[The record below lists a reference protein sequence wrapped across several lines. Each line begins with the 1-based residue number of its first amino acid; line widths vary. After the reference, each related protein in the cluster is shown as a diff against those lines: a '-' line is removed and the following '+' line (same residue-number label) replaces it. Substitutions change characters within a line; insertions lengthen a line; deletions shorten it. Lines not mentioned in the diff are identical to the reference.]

1 MRELSNQ
8 NLETFKTKMMKY
20 KKTKGPLIPILHEA
34 QEIFGYIPLEAQQM
48 IEEEY
53 GIPNA
58 FINGVISFYEMF
70 YHEPTGEYHIG
81 VCSGTSC
88 HINRSKR
95 ILEELKKELGI
106 EVHETTNDGLFT
118 IVNVK
123 CIGRCSEGPNLTVN
137 NKVYSQVTVEDVS
150 HIISEFKKS

>member
-1 MRELSNQ
+1 MREVSTE
-8 NLETFKTKMMKY
+8 NLKAFKAKMMNY
-20 KKTKGPLIPILHEA
+20 KDIKGPLIPILHEA
-34 QEIFGYIPLEAQQM
+34 QEIFGYIPIEAQNM

-70 YHEPTGEYHIG
+70 YQDPTGEYHIG

-88 HINRSKR
+88 HINRSKK
-95 ILEELKKELGI
+95 ILEELEKELEI
-106 EVHETTNDGLFT
+106 KTHETTKDGLFT

-123 CIGRCSEGPNLTVN
+123 CIGRCNEGPNLTVN
-137 NKVYSQVTVEDVS
+137 NKVYSQVQIEDVKK
-150 HIISEFKKS
+150 IISEYKKS